1 MIRSSILLALVYA
14 ATLGAQPPARKKVAP
29 VPERPV
35 TPRPPKGMEL
45 PEKLEWQSFEL
56 LHETP
61 LPPLG
66 WHEPLLM
73 KAPRLFH
80 EFTPPTP
87 LAPPVLSEWTLPPL
101 HVDVPFTPQGITPPK
116 DPKDFKGPKD
126 FKDLKPAKDLMGLT
140 HAPELMWHPTP
151 HAPLHDNPPR
161 AWAPEDPADS
171 LYRRARELLNRGEYR
186 QAAGAFRE
194 ITQKFATSQYAASAL
209 YWQAF
214 ALYRIGGVAELR
226 EALTALE
233 TQKTKY
239 PSAKTESDV
248 GSLQARIL
256 GALAQRGDT
265 QAQRQLA
272 QAAQQGQAC
281 ENDEDQ
287 GVRVEA
293 LKALYQS
300 DPETVAPLIQQIFN
314 RKDDCSVQLR
324 RNAIFLIGNRRD
336 ASATGVLANVARTD
350 PSLEVRAEAISWLGR
365 IGDDAALEVIEDLLR
380 TSNEERLQRAAIRA
394 LASHPNPRALQ
405 RVRALVERSDAPER
419 LRSEAISTFERE
431 RLTSEETGWLRSLYP
446 KLTTT
451 SLKQRVVSVIARVGG
466 QENEAW
472 LQTIL
477 RNEDEPSEVRS
488 TILSRLGQSMAIA
501 DLGKMYDGASSRMV
515 REYVINA
522 LARRTEPEATDK
534 LLDIAKNG
542 TDPSLRRSA
551 ISALTRKKDPR
562 ATRLLLELI
571 SK

>member
-14 ATLGAQPPARKKVAP
+14 ATLGAQPPARPKVP
-29 VPERPV
+29 PTPESPV
-35 TPRPPKGMEL
+35 TPRPPKGTRT
-45 PEKLEWQSFEL
+45 PEAPVGWPSFEL
-56 LHETP
+56 LPEKALAP
-61 LPPLG
+61 MP
-66 WHEPLLM
+66 WHEPKLM
-73 KAPRLFH
+73 MEPLFFH
-80 EFTPPTP
+80 EPKVPH
-87 LAPPVLSEWTLPPL
+87 APEEWTLPPKA
-101 HVDVPFTPQGITPPK
+101 VQAPMAVRPPK
-116 DPKDFKGPKD
+116 
-126 FKDLKPAKDLMGLT
+126 GLT
-140 HAPELMWHPTP
+140 HAQELVWHGTPTASIRDN
-151 HAPLHDNPPR
+151 APP

-256 GALAQRGDT
+256 GALAQRGDAA
-265 QAQRQLA
+265 AQRQLA
-272 QAAQQGQAC
+272 QAAQQGQSC

-293 LKALYQS
+293 LRALYQS
-300 DPETVAPLIQQIFN
+300 DPETVAPLIQQVLN

-336 ASATGVLANVARTD
+336 ATATSVLANVARTD
-350 PSLEVRAEAISWLGR
+350 PSLDVRVEAISWLGR

-380 TSNEERLQRAAIRA
+380 SSNEERIQRAAIRA

-405 RVRALVERSDAPER
+405 RVRALVERTDAPER
-419 LRSEAISTFERE
+419 LRSEAISTFDRE
-431 RLTSEETGWLRSLYP
+431 RITADETAWLRNLYP
-446 KLTTT
+446 RLGST
-451 SLKQRVVSVIARVGG
+451 SLKQRAVSVIARVGG
-466 QENEAW
+466 ADNEAW

-488 TILSRLGQSMAIA
+488 AILSRLGQSMAIA

-551 ISALTRKKDPR
+551 ISALTRKNDPR

>member
-1 MIRSSILLALVYA
+1 MIRSSILLALVCT
-14 ATLGAQPPARKKVAP
+14 ATLGAQPPARPKGVRA
-29 VPERPV
+29 PERV
-35 TPRPPKGMEL
+35 ITPRPPKGMEL

-56 LHETP
+56 MHETP

-66 WHEPLLM
+66 WHEPLL
-73 KAPRLFH
+73 KGAIPFH

-87 LAPPVLSEWTLPPL
+87 PVPSEWTLPPM
-101 HVDVPFTPQGITPPK
+101 HVDVPFTPQGIKPPK
-116 DPKDFKGPKD
+116 DLKDFKGPKD
-126 FKDLKPAKDLMGLT
+126 FKDVKPTRDLIGLK
-140 HAPELMWHPTP
+140 HAPELVWHPTP
-151 HAPLHDNPPR
+151 HAPLTDNPPR

-194 ITQKFATSQYAASAL
+194 ISQKFATSQYAASAL

-248 GSLQARIL
+248 GTLQARIL
-256 GALAQRGDT
+256 GALSQRGDAS
-265 QAQRQLA
+265 AQRQLA
-272 QAAQQGQAC
+272 QAAQQGQSC

-293 LKALYQS
+293 LRALYQS
-300 DPETVAPLIQQIFN
+300 DPETVAPLIQQVLN

-336 ASATGVLANVARTD
+336 QTATGVLANVARTD
-350 PSLEVRAEAISWLGR
+350 PSLDVRVEAISWLGR

-380 TSNEERLQRAAIRA
+380 SSNEERVQRAAIRA
-394 LASHPNPRALQ
+394 LASHPNPRAIQ

-419 LRSEAISTFERE
+419 LRSEAISTFDRE
-431 RLTSEETGWLRSLYP
+431 RLTSDETAWLRNLYP
-446 KLTTT
+446 RLGST
-451 SLKQRVVSVIARVGG
+451 SLKQRAVSVIARVGG
-466 QENEAW
+466 AENEAW

-488 TILSRLGQSMAIA
+488 SILSRLGQSMAIA

-515 REYVINA
+515 REYIISA
-522 LARRTEPEATDK
+522 LARRTEPESTDK

-551 ISALTRKKDPR
+551 ISALTRKNDPR

>member
-1 MIRSSILLALVYA
+1 MIRTSILLAAFYA
-14 ATLGAQPPARKKVAP
+14 ATLGAQPPVRPRAP
-29 VPERPV
+29 RPERQV
-35 TPRPPKGMEL
+35 TPPRPERAPTPEAPRGWHPFAIEPMQMVEPPEMPLFPALPEL
-45 PEKLEWQSFEL
+45 PQMWHEPILPPEPL
-56 LHETP
+56 LHDWTP
-61 LPPLG
+61 LPEMAPLM
-66 WHEPLLM
+66 EPWM
-73 KAPRLFH
+73 HFA
-80 EFTPPTP
+80 PTP
-87 LAPPVLSEWTLPPL
+87 ALAPI
-101 HVDVPFTPQGITPPK
+101 QPK
-116 DPKDFKGPKD
+116 PPKDFKGL
-126 FKDLKPAKDLMGLT
+126 KDLKDKPDKIWYDTPKAWNPAG
-140 HAPELMWHPTP
+140 
-151 HAPLHDNPPR
+151 PPSP
-161 AWAPEDPADS
+161 WAPEDPADS

-186 QAAGAFRE
+186 QAAGAFRD
-194 ITQKFATSQYAASAL
+194 ISTKFATSQYAASAL

-248 GSLQARIL
+248 GTLQARIL
-256 GALAQRGDT
+256 GALAQRGDAG
-265 QAQRQLA
+265 AQRQLA
-272 QAAQQGQAC
+272 QAAQQGQSC

-293 LKALYQS
+293 LRALYQS
-300 DPETVAPLIQQIFN
+300 DPETVAPLIQQVLN
-314 RKDDCSVQLR
+314 RKDDCSIQLR

-336 ASATGVLANVARTD
+336 QSATGVLANVARTD
-350 PSLEVRAEAISWLGR
+350 PSLDVRVEAISWLGR

-380 TSNEERLQRAAIRA
+380 SSNEERIQRAAIRA

-419 LRSEAISTFERE
+419 LRSEAISTFDRE
-431 RLTSEETGWLRSLYP
+431 RLTSDETAWLRNLYP
-446 KLTTT
+446 KLGST
-451 SLKQRVVSVIARVGG
+451 SLKQRAVSVIARVGG
-466 QENEAW
+466 AENEAW

-488 TILSRLGQSMAIA
+488 TILQRLGQSMAIA

-515 REYVINA
+515 REYIIGA
-522 LARRTEPEATDK
+522 LARRTEPESTDK

-551 ISALTRKKDPR
+551 ISALTRKNDPR

>member
-1 MIRSSILLALVYA
+1 MIRNSILLAAVYA
-14 ATLGAQPPARKKVAP
+14 VSLGAQPPARPKKVPVPDLPLMPRLPKAAPAP
-29 VPERPV
+29 VA
-35 TPRPPKGMEL
+35 PPDW
-45 PEKLEWQSFEL
+45 PSFEL
-56 LHETP
+56 KPGKALAPKAWHEKPMKEPLLFLEPMVLTPDAP
-61 LPPLG
+61 LPPMPV
-66 WHEPLLM
+66 E
-73 KAPRLFH
+73 APIL
-80 EFTPPTP
+80 P
-87 LAPPVLSEWTLPPL
+87 LAPKAWKHEPQIAWYE
-101 HVDVPFTPQGITPPK
+101 TPK
-116 DPKDFKGPKD
+116 
-126 FKDLKPAKDLMGLT
+126 AKWI
-140 HAPELMWHPTP
+140 P
-151 HAPLHDNPPR
+151 DNPPP

-194 ITQKFATSQYAASAL
+194 ISQKFATSQYAASAL

-233 TQKTKY
+233 TQRTKY

-248 GSLQARIL
+248 STLQARIL
-256 GALAQRGDT
+256 GALAQRGDAA
-265 QAQRQLA
+265 AQRQLT
-272 QAAQQGQAC
+272 QAAQQGQSC

-287 GVRVEA
+287 SVRVEA
-293 LKALYQS
+293 LRALYQS
-300 DPETVAPLIQQIFN
+300 DPETVAPLIQQVLN
-314 RKDDCSVQLR
+314 RRDDCSIQLR

-350 PSLEVRAEAISWLGR
+350 PSLDVRVEAVSWLGR

-380 TSNEERLQRAAIRA
+380 SSDEERIQRAAIRA

-405 RVRALVERSDAPER
+405 RVRALVERPDAPEK
-419 LRSEAISTFERE
+419 LRSEAISTFDRE
-431 RLTSEETGWLRSLYP
+431 RLTSDETAWLRNLYP
-446 KLTTT
+446 RLGSTQ
-451 SLKQRVVSVIARVGG
+451 LKQRAVSVIARVGG
-466 QENEAW
+466 ADNEVW

-515 REYVINA
+515 REYIINA
-522 LARRTEPEATDK
+522 LERRTEPEATDK

-551 ISALTRKKDPR
+551 IGALTRKKDPR

>member
-14 ATLGAQPPARKKVAP
+14 TLGAQPPARPKAVP
-29 VPERPV
+29 VPERPITPRTPKGALTPEAPV
-35 TPRPPKGMEL
+35 GWPHFELMPEKALAPLPWHEPKLMQEPLFFHEPKAPRPP
-45 PEKLEWQSFEL
+45 Q
-56 LHETP
+56 
-61 LPPLG
+61 
-66 WHEPLLM
+66 
-73 KAPRLFH
+73 A
-80 EFTPPTP
+80 
-87 LAPPVLSEWTLPPL
+87 WTLPPKAAQAPIA
-101 HVDVPFTPQGITPPK
+101 VKPPK
-116 DPKDFKGPKD
+116 
-126 FKDLKPAKDLMGLT
+126 GL
-140 HAPELMWHPTP
+140 HEPELVWHGPPT
-151 HAPLHDNPPR
+151 AWIRDNPPPP
-161 AWAPEDPADS
+161 WAPEDPADS

-194 ITQKFATSQYAASAL
+194 ISSKFATSQYAASAL

-248 GSLQARIL
+248 STLQARIL
-256 GALAQRGDT
+256 GALAQRGDA
-265 QAQRQLA
+265 QAQRQLT
-272 QAAQQGQAC
+272 QAAQQGQTC

-293 LKALYQS
+293 LRALYQS
-300 DPETVAPLIQQIFN
+300 DPETVAPLIQQVLN

-336 ASATGVLANVARTD
+336 ASATSVLANVARSD
-350 PSLEVRAEAISWLGR
+350 PSLDVRVEAISWLGR

-380 TSNEERLQRAAIRA
+380 SSSEERIQRGAIRA

-419 LRSEAISTFERE
+419 LRSEAISTFDRE
-431 RLTSEETGWLRSLYP
+431 RITSDETAWLRNLYP
-446 KLTTT
+446 RLGST
-451 SLKQRVVSVIARVGG
+451 SLKQRAVSVIARVGG
-466 QENEAW
+466 AENEAW

-515 REYVINA
+515 REYIINA
-522 LARRTEPEATDK
+522 LAKRAEPEATDK

-551 ISALTRKKDPR
+551 ISALTRKNDPR
-562 ATRLLLELI
+562 ATRLLLEMI